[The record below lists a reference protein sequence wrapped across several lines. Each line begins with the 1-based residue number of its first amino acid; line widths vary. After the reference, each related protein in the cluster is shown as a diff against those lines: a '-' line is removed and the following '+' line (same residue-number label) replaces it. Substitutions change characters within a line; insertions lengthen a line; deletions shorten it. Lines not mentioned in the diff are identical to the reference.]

1 MPFAVHLLGQR
12 TKSKGAES
20 LELYQKII
28 EYFSFRG
35 FSNLKVNAPGME
47 VFYIT
52 SGEECSIYWL
62 IEFFTGTEI
71 SSELYQNIERQLQSA
86 FISRGFQNINLH
98 GVLCTKQTD
107 AAMKL
112 CRNNRSACIIDLENN
127 RLMLL
132 EGQVMDPQ
140 GVFRGL
146 DAFITSYGELTG
158 GNQAKNLTW
167 NNDTQESNSSY
178 SVRHKKSEIFSK
190 IGIVTA
196 VLILINTVIYLYTEL
211 SGNYDGI
218 VSKGCMFWPLVR
230 YNQEY
235 YRFIT
240 YQFLHGSI
248 SHLANNMLILGIM
261 GSTLERHVG
270 KVKYLIIYF
279 MSGIVAGIA
288 SMSYNMEKGFFS
300 TSIGASG
307 AVFGVIGAIALIVI
321 VNKGRLETMSTRQIL
336 LFIALS
342 LYGGFTSQGVDNAAH
357 VGGLLAGFFIAM
369 LVYRKKRGRIRE
381 D

>member
-1 MPFAVHLLGQR
+1 MHLLGQR

-35 FSNLKVNAPGME
+35 VSNLKVNAPGME

-71 SSELYQNIERQLQSA
+71 SNELYQNIERQLQSA
-86 FISRGFQNINLH
+86 FVSRGFQKINVH

-107 AAMKL
+107 VAMKL
-112 CRNNRSACIIDLENN
+112 CRNNRSACIVDLENS
-127 RLMLL
+127 RLMLF
-132 EGQVMDPQ
+132 EGQAMDPQ

-146 DAFITSYGELTG
+146 EAFITSYGDLTG
-158 GNQAKNLTW
+158 GNKAKNSTW
-167 NNDTQESNSSY
+167 HNDTQGSY
-178 SVRHKKSEIFSK
+178 SPHSVGHKKSEIFSK
-190 IGIVTA
+190 IGVVTA

-211 SGNYDGI
+211 SGNYDEI

-230 YNQEY
+230 YNHEY

-240 YQFLHGSI
+240 YQFLHGGI

>member
-47 VFYIT
+47 VFYNT
-52 SGEECSIYWL
+52 SGEECNVYWL
-62 IEFFTGTEI
+62 IEFFTGTEL
-71 SSELYQNIERQLQSA
+71 SNELYQNIERQLQSA
-86 FISRGFQNINLH
+86 FLSRGFQVVYLH
-98 GVLCTKQTD
+98 GILCTKQRE

-112 CRNNRSACIIDLENN
+112 CRNNRSACVVDLDQN
-127 RLMLL
+127 RLMLF
-132 EGQVMDPQ
+132 EGQARDPQ
-140 GVFRGL
+140 GIFRGL
-146 DAFITSYGELTG
+146 DEFITSYDDLTR
-158 GNQAKNLTW
+158 GNQTKNSAW
-167 NNDTQESNSSY
+167 QNDTQSAYTSDRMKNKTSGFLS
-178 SVRHKKSEIFSK
+178 R
-190 IGIVTA
+190 IGIVTLM
-196 VLILINTVIYLYTEL
+196 LIVVNAAIFFYTEL
-211 SGNYDGI
+211 SGNYNKI

-230 YNQEY
+230 YNHEY

-288 SMSYNMEKGFFS
+288 SMSYNMEKGLLS
-300 TSIGASG
+300 NSIGASG